1 MSNSLSRRAFLSYAA
16 ALGVVVV
23 IPDRRLFATPAPNHP
38 APRPGITGA
47 NVLTKEQLAKTPD
60 VIPVFDGIRQIPEIA
75 DGIRCNCGCTNEP
88 ELRSLL
94 SCFEGKGMARDCV
107 ICQGQAKLAIRLHKE
122 GKTLDQIRTAIDAKF
137 A

>member
-1 MSNSLSRRAFLSYAA
+1 MRNALNRRRFLSCAA
-16 ALGVVVV
+16 ALGAAVVL
-23 IPDRRLFATPAPNHP
+23 PGRRLLANAPNHP

-47 NVLTKEQLAKTPD
+47 NVLTKDQLAKTPA
-60 VIPVFDGIRQIPEIA
+60 VIPLFDGIREIPEIA
-75 DGIRCNCGCTNEP
+75 DGIRCNCGCTDEP

-107 ICQGQAKLAIRLHKE
+107 VCQGQAKIAIRMHKE
-122 GKTLDQIRTAIDAKF
+122 GKTLDQIRTAVDAKF